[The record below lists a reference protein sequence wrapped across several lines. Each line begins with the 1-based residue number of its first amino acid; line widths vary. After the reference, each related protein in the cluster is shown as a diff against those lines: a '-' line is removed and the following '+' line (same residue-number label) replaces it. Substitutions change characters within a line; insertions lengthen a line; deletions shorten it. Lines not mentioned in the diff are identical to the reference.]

1 MSEGSAADSV
11 VDLYRRHGRA
21 WAALRGERL
30 IEAAWLERFAA
41 LLPPDAAV
49 LDLGCGP
56 GVPIARWLASRGFR
70 VTGIDAAPS
79 MIELARTSLP
89 AQTWHVADMRDLD
102 LGQRFAGILAWD
114 SFFHLDAAAQRA
126 MFAVFAAHAL
136 VGAGL
141 MFTSRCST
149 RASPAASTGRCSSAT
164 ASPSSPSRTRIRA
177 AAATR
182 SGWRGGTA
190 RRTRPRLD
198 TVVRAA
204 DSPGAAREGADDREA
219 TR

>member
-141 MFTSRCST
+141 MFTSG
-149 RASPAASTGRCSSAT
+149 PAA
-164 ASPSSPSRTRIRA
+164 
-177 AAATR
+177 
-182 SGWRGGTA
+182 GTA
-190 RRTRPRLD
+190 IGDLFGEPLFHASLAGGEYRALLERHGF
-198 TVVRAA
+198 TVVAQQNE
-204 DSPGAAREGADDREA
+204 DPGCGGHTVWLARRDREA
-219 TR
+219 HPASP